1 MSQGHKPRVPVP
13 ESQGPSLS
21 LRSQVLG
28 SQVSGSRV
36 SDYALKICMVKF
48 NVSVLNRV
56 KIMGFFV
63 NTKKIHK
70 HSIIFKKTVVKNQ
83 NSHYFA
89 KMFFFHGLHGFI
101 LNWTYLNFLDFYEKN
116 PCWKKNV
123 PINYFNKQQ
132 KPWIFLEIF
141 QKKKQKIKS
150 HLNRSRLLKTY
161 NFLRRPTLVSHIFL
175 NLAPPPQ
182 LVYCYYGPEK
192 AIS

>member
-1 MSQGHKPRVPVP
+1 MSGPMSQGHKPRVPVP

-36 SDYALKICMVKF
+36 SDYALKICMMKF
-48 NVSVLNRV
+48 NVSVLNRL

-70 HSIIFKKTVVKNQ
+70 HSIIFNKTVVKNQ

-101 LNWTYLNFLDFYEKN
+101 LN
-116 PCWKKNV
+116 
-123 PINYFNKQQ
+123 
-132 KPWIFLEIF
+132 
-141 QKKKQKIKS
+141 
-150 HLNRSRLLKTY
+150 
-161 NFLRRPTLVSHIFL
+161 
-175 NLAPPPQ
+175 
-182 LVYCYYGPEK
+182 
-192 AIS
+192 